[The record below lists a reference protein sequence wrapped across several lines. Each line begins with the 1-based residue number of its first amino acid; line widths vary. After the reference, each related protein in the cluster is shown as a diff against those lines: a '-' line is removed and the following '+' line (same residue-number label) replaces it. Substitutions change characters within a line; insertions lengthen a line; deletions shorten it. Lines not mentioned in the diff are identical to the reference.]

1 MCGSVGLMSMACA
14 SAVAEEGV
22 LRRGIECALSAFLSL
37 FVFYP
42 SREGMKQNPRA
53 EASDN
58 L

>member
-1 MCGSVGLMSMACA
+1 MACA